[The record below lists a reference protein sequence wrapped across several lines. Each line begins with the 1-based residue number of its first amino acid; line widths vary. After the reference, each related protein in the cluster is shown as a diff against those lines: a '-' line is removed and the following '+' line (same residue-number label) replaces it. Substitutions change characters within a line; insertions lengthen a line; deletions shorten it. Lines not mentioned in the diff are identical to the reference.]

1 MTRPSNPVIRRG
13 TEDDAVRIAA
23 IARSAYAKYVARI
36 GREPAPMSADYVA
49 EIAMRRVVVIETAG
63 NISGY
68 MIAWPESDAYFID
81 NIGID
86 PAHQGEGL
94 GRRLIEHAAAEATR
108 LHLKALRL
116 YTNAKMS
123 ENLAMYVHLGFVET
137 HRAIENGFYR
147 VHMRRNLCGPSSGR
161 A

>member
-94 GRRLIEHAAAEATR
+94 GS
-108 LHLKALRL
+108 
-116 YTNAKMS
+116 N
-123 ENLAMYVHLGFVET
+123 
-137 HRAIENGFYR
+137 
-147 VHMRRNLCGPSSGR
+147 MRQPRPHGCT
-161 A
+161 